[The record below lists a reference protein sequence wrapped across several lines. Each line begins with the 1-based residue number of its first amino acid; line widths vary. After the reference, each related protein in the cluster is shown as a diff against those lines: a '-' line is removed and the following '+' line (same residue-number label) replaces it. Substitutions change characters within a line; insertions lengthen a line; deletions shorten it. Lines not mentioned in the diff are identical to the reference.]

1 MAEDKSGSR
10 MSPAPSRMGEVFIA
24 AAGKITAVDA
34 LGALTQLVDATREAI
49 QIHEVESTKREKL
62 KTYRE
67 TELARIQASER
78 VLKDYFDRVFEE
90 RRETHRNLFASLDAA
105 VKAGDVAAMQAVVG
119 GLVEVARISPL
130 ANLSNL
136 SELRAAMDDP
146 DAVFEF

>member
-1 MAEDKSGSR
+1 MSNNSGPN
-10 MSPAPSRMGEVFIA
+10 PAPSKAGRVFSA
-24 AAGKITAVDA
+24 AAGKISAVDA
-34 LGALTQLVDATREAI
+34 LGALTQLVDATRESI

-78 VLKDYFDRVFEE
+78 VLKEYFDRIFEE
-90 RRETHRNLFASLDAA
+90 RRETHRHLFASLDIALQS
-105 VKAGDVAAMQAVVG
+105 GDVAAMQTVIG
-119 GLVEVARISPL
+119 GIVEVARTSPL
-130 ANLSNL
+130 ANLGNL